1 MADLK
6 ETPVRVQPL
15 GSQGPIF
22 VDASGRRLRKV
33 KIAGLAAAALVAGY
47 VVLLLLAFI
56 GGSNVAA
63 PYLPLPVPAAGDR
76 PAHSKEAQPPGNGT
90 PAAEPSAPPA
100 VGQPAAPVQAVPAA
114 DPATGAAPEPAAPEP
129 TAVAPAAAP
138 AATSP
143 GKSDVAPGQAKRPS
157 SPAHP

>member
-1 MADLK
+1 MADLR
-6 ETPVRVQPL
+6 ENPVRVQPL
-15 GSQGPIF
+15 NPQGPIF

-76 PAHSKEAQPPGNGT
+76 PAPSKDAQPHGSGT
-90 PAAEPSAPPA
+90 PAVEPSAPPA

-114 DPATGAAPEPAAPEP
+114 DPAASAAPGP
-129 TAVAPAAAP
+129 TVVAPAVAP

-143 GKSDVAPGQAKRPS
+143 GKSDEAPGQAKRPS
-157 SPAHP
+157 TPAHP